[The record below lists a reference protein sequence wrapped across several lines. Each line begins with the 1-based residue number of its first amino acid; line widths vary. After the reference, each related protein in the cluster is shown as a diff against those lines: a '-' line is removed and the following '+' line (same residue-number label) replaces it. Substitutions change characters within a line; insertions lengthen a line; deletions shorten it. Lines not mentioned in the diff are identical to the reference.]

1 MASWATAR
9 RSKYNRDGLDI
20 GQWLITGKT
29 KEKIF
34 TSMENIY
41 YKANI
46 R

>member
-1 MASWATAR
+1 MDSWTIAR
-9 RSKYNRDGLDI
+9 RSKQNRDGLDI
-20 GQWLITGKT
+20 GQGLITGKT